1 MFTMQRG
8 TLMSF
13 TLRPM
18 LVALAVTAVAASRC
32 SAECSSSTADEPIVI
47 VAPVAHQ
54 VVQRQ
59 LDSSKVAGADQADQR
74 GFANVRVQLKVS
86 SEQDPAVLECRVLT
100 LPVASESNKKTTWQ
114 PLKFEASKDPN
125 ASPNEGMI
133 SLVRIPAGGWYR
145 LEVRSKK
152 SPDKVAAVEPFG
164 VGEVFLV
171 AGQSYATN
179 TNDERLLVTD
189 PMKRVAAK
197 KIGENIWQVAN
208 DPQPAPDG
216 SDGGS
221 IWPALGDR
229 LVTELNLPVG
239 FVNVAVG
246 GTSSTQWLPEGT
258 LYPRLEAAGKS
269 LGSFRA
275 VLWQQGESDVIE
287 KTSTERYMANIERI
301 RRTAVDAWGFEPIW
315 LCALSTHH
323 PTVYNDPEGEGRIR
337 TALQQ
342 LWTRPG
348 FGPGPDTDELK
359 GENRGDPK
367 SRRHFSAIGQR
378 RAADMWFDVL
388 RTRINAP

>member
-13 TLRPM
+13 IVRRMLIVATLMFPF
-18 LVALAVTAVAASRC
+18 VAASTGM
-32 SAECSSSTADEPIVI
+32 AQEPAARVSIVS
-47 VAPVAHQ
+47 PVPYQ
-54 VVQRQ
+54 VVQRKFEPAATTAEQ
-59 LDSSKVAGADQADQR
+59 GR
-74 GFANVRVQLKVS
+74 GFADVGVELKMSGES
-86 SEQDPAVLECRVLT
+86 SQEDRFEYRVLS
-100 LPVASESNKKTTWQ
+100 LPVALQADKATEWKPWQSPAKTIRV
-114 PLKFEASKDPN
+114 PE
-125 ASPNEGMI
+125 
-133 SLVRIPAGGWYR
+133 GGWYR
-145 LEVRSKK
+145 LEVRSAKW
-152 SPDKVAAVEPFG
+152 PDEVASVEPFG
-164 VGEVFLV
+164 IGEVFLV

-179 TNDERLLVTD
+179 TNDERLVVQD

-197 KIGENIWQVAN
+197 KVGENIWQVAN

-258 LYPRLEAAGKS
+258 LYPRLESTGKS
-269 LGSFRA
+269 LGLFRA

-287 KTSTERYMANIERI
+287 KTTVEQYVINIERI

-323 PTVYNDPEGEGRIR
+323 PTVYNDPAGEGRIR
-337 TALQQ
+337 MALQQ

-348 FGPGPDTDELK
+348 FGPGPDTDLLK
-359 GENRGDPK
+359 GENRGDAK

-388 RTRINAP
+388 KEYVRQP

>member
-1 MFTMQRG
+1 
-8 TLMSF
+8 MSF
-13 TLRPM
+13 SLRPM
-18 LVALAVTAVAASRC
+18 LVALAVTTVFATTC
-32 SAECSSSTADEPIVI
+32 SAKCSSNVADEPIVI
-47 VAPVAHQ
+47 VAPVPHQ

-59 LDSSKVAGADQADQR
+59 MASSKEAGADQR
-74 GFANVRVQLKVS
+74 GFANVRVQLKVPA
-86 SEQDPAVLECRVLT
+86 EQDPASLECRVLT
-100 LPVASESNKKTTWQ
+100 LPVASEASQKTSWQ
-114 PLKFEASKDPN
+114 PLTFEASKDQN
-125 ASPNEGMI
+125 ASPNDSLNEGMI
-133 SLVRIPAGGWYR
+133 SFVRVPAGGWYR
-145 LEVRSKK
+145 LEVRSSK
-152 SPDKVAAVEPFG
+152 SPDKVAAIEPFG

-197 KIGENIWQVAN
+197 KVGENIWQVAN

-221 IWPALGDR
+221 IWPAFGDR

-258 LYPRLEAAGKS
+258 LYPRMEAAGKS

-287 KTSTERYMANIERI
+287 KTSVEQYVTNIERI

-359 GENRGDPK
+359 GENRGDAK

-378 RAADMWFDVL
+378 RAADMWFEVL
-388 RTRINAP
+388 RTRINVP

>member
-1 MFTMQRG
+1 
-8 TLMSF
+8 MSF
-13 TLRPM
+13 RVHRM
-18 LVALAVTAVAASRC
+18 L
-32 SAECSSSTADEPIVI
+32 I
-47 VAPVAHQ
+47 VATLFFPMVATSVGIAQEPVARVSIASPVSYQ
-54 VVQRQ
+54 VVQR
-59 LDSSKVAGADQADQR
+59 KFEPAAVAGEQSR
-74 GFANVRVQLKVS
+74 GFADVEVELKTLSES
-86 SEQDPAVLECRVLT
+86 SKDDRYEYRVLS
-100 LPVASESNKKTTWQ
+100 LPVVPEVDKAAEWKSLTKTIRV
-114 PLKFEASKDPN
+114 PE
-125 ASPNEGMI
+125 
-133 SLVRIPAGGWYR
+133 GGWYR
-145 LEVRSKK
+145 LEVRSMRSKDEVV
-152 SPDKVAAVEPFG
+152 SVEPFG

-179 TNDERLLVTD
+179 TNDERLSVQD

-197 KIGENIWQVAN
+197 KVGENIWQVAN

-246 GTSSTQWLPEGT
+246 GTSSTQWLPEGS

-269 LGSFRA
+269 VDSFRA

-287 KTSTERYMANIERI
+287 KTTMEQYVINIERI
-301 RRTAVDAWGFEPIW
+301 RRTAVEAWGFEPIW

-337 TALQQ
+337 AALQQ
-342 LWTRPG
+342 LWARPG
-348 FGPGPDTDELK
+348 FGPGPDTDMLQ
-359 GENRGDPK
+359 GENRGDSK

-388 RTRINAP
+388 KERVRQP